1 MEEHRH
7 KTELGTIVYWV
18 SYAQNCDDAFSVET
32 NEESSLCNKSA
43 EELSVA
49 PDAAASVMFSRLKQ
63 NTPVSAP
70 DFPLHPKV
78 PKAPWLVF
86 LPGLTADHRLF
97 NRQLSYFAKTANC
110 FVWDPPAH
118 GKSRPFKLDFS
129 MNDLAIMLHDILK
142 AEQIENP
149 ILVGQSMGGY
159 ISQAFLSL
167 FPGYAKGFVSIDSAP
182 LACSYY
188 HKWEIAALKH
198 TKSMYSSIPWGILQ
212 RMTARGCSTTLYGQ
226 SLMRKIVNHYNK
238 KDFCELAAHGYK
250 ILADAIEKTESESSA
265 NPFGKPNCPTLLL
278 WGENDQAAMAKK
290 YNQQWALKTG
300 LSFVEIPRAGHN
312 SNTDAPDEV
321 NRDIEIFVSEL
332 ER

>member
-1 MEEHRH
+1 MEERRY

-18 SYAQNCDDAFSVET
+18 SYAQNCDDAFY
-32 NEESSLCNKSA
+32 NEGYLNTQSEEKLA
-43 EELSVA
+43 EKLSVS

-63 NTPVSAP
+63 NTSVSAP
-70 DFPLHPKV
+70 DFPLRQKA

-97 NRQLSYFAKTANC
+97 NRQLSYFAETMNC
-110 FVWDPPAH
+110 LVWDPPAH

-129 MNDLAIMLHDILK
+129 MDDLAIMLHDILLS
-142 AEQIENP
+142 EHIENP
-149 ILVGQSMGGY
+149 ILIGQSMGGY
-159 ISQAFLSL
+159 VSQAFLSL

-198 TKSMYSSIPWGILQ
+198 TKGMYSSIPWGMLQ
-212 RMTARGCSTTLYGQ
+212 RMTAKNCSTTLYGQ
-226 SLMRKIVNHYNK
+226 SLMRKIISHYNK
-238 KDFCELAAHGYK
+238 KEFCELAAHGYK
-250 ILADAIEKTESESSA
+250 ILAEAIKKTESESGA
-265 NPFGKPNCPTLLL
+265 NPFGRPNCPTLLL

-332 ER
+332 GR

>member
-1 MEEHRH
+1 MEERRY
-7 KTELGTIVYWV
+7 KTESGTIIYWI
-18 SYAQNCDDAFSVET
+18 SYASSYTDSLNMEACQNT
-32 NEESSLCNKSA
+32 ESP
-43 EELSVA
+43 EELEIAS
-49 PDAAASVMFSRLKQ
+49 DAAASVMFSRLSQ
-63 NTPVSAP
+63 TLAEQTIPNAP
-70 DFPLHPKV
+70 RN
-78 PKAPWLVF
+78 APWLVF

-97 NRQLSYFAKTANC
+97 NRQLSYFAETANC

-118 GKSRPFKLDFS
+118 GKSRPFKLEFS
-129 MNDLAIMLHDILK
+129 MDDLAVMLHDILK
-142 AEQIENP
+142 TEQIESP

-159 ISQAFLSL
+159 VSQVFLSL

-182 LACSYY
+182 LARSYY
-188 HKWEIAALKH
+188 HKWEVAALKH
-198 TKSMYSSIPWGILQ
+198 TKGIYSSIPWGMLQ
-212 RMTARGCSTTLYGQ
+212 RMIAKGCSTTLYGQ
-226 SLMRKIVNHYNK
+226 SLMRKIVSHYNK

-278 WGENDQAAMAKK
+278 WGENDQAAMTKK
-290 YNQQWALKTG
+290 YNQRWALKTG

-321 NRDIEIFVSEL
+321 NRDIEIFISEL